1 MDGDRR
7 GDGNAQGH
15 VVHGRGKRGDTFR
28 KIVYADCQCGH
39 YAHAHELR
47 VAGLLV
53 HLLDHVCLVGVFER
67 GDEPVDDA
75 DEQYPG
81 EEAGDGDDN
90 PRLCAPFVREGGVR
104 LLEQLDERY
113 VDHHAARQAQR
124 ERQQPLVGAAGKESD
139 GAADAGGQSGAQR
152 QQQGY
157 EDIVFHRVYRSF
169 IWLYRRDDGANG
181 REERKLPIVRVRFIF
196 CKDSAFPVNTVKN
209 RALSEPGF
217 SDRSITSAYS
227 ECCFRQAFVR
237 PSADMPVRRCGAAG
251 LADGMPRPVICCA
264 LRGSARPALRCCR
277 P

>member
-1 MDGDRR
+1 MDYREHINQLKDEWIGKKVIYEDELHTVVDVDYN
-7 GDGNAQGH
+7 GALLIDKKAQY
-15 VVHGRGKRGDTFR
+15 TETT
-28 KIVYADCQCGH
+28 A
-39 YAHAHELR
+39 
-47 VAGLLV
+47 
-53 HLLDHVCLVGVFER
+53 VGIS
-67 GDEPVDDA
+67 
-75 DEQYPG
+75 Q
-81 EEAGDGDDN
+81 
-90 PRLCAPFVREGGVR
+90 VR
-104 LLEQLDERY
+104 LNCAGCKWLDQIQY
-113 VDHHAARQAQR
+113 
-124 ERQQPLVGAAGKESD
+124 
-139 GAADAGGQSGAQR
+139 
-152 QQQGY
+152 Y
-157 EDIVFHRVYRSF
+157 
-169 IWLYRRDDGANG
+169 ANG